1 MISHMAINAKAS
13 AGTVKTT
20 VHVIT
25 LPAHVVVA
33 KLGFICNSVQQV
45 HITADKTFQ
54 SENVS
59 LMACKL
65 LYQLE
70 YKIR

>member
-1 MISHMAINAKAS
+1 MISHMAIDARAS
-13 AGTVKTT
+13 AGTVKMTF
-20 VHVIT
+20 HVIT

-33 KLGFICNSVQQV
+33 NLGFICNSVKQV
-45 HITADKTFQ
+45 TTDNTFQ
-54 SENVS
+54 SENVF

-70 YKIR
+70 HKVR